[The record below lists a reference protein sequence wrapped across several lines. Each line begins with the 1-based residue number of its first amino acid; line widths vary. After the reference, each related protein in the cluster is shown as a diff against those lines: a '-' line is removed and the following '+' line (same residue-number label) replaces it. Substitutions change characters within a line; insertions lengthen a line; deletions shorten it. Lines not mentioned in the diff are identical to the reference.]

1 MKHYRKE
8 TPKTISQLRI
18 EETNLRKRLTNLL
31 NSVRKTRFSSTIGL
45 IKDTQTCQEIREKLQ
60 EISYEIQ
67 LIEARQDKL
76 HPKIKMV
83 PTIRTPPL
91 SNSGDKNTETR
102 KSTDS
107 INTEPHETEN
117 TGESPKSPPLSKSL
131 EDIAQQFQQN
141 EELKENDDNVIKTPN
156 QEQIVHLNEMLQMKK
171 QYEEILRD
179 QKSFFEDRLRNME
192 NKLKSHT
199 EKILKT
205 PNQFDTKYAF
215 PKTKISDPAPKAQNT
230 KLPKSNV
237 PNTNVPIQANINA
250 SNKPNNAFNNQT
262 MQDMLKII
270 QNMQQPQEQNLPNA
284 TIGDEDNSQY
294 EVQTVRKSYIR
305 RLGAIPI
312 FDGESYKSLCNF
324 LDIAEALNDSWIND
338 EEKTEFIDTLSLQ
351 IRGEARKVVGNL
363 YESNFD
369 AMKNSLMTHFSYLA
383 NKDIITSQLENLHQE
398 NKESITE
405 YANRARNILR
415 EKCATYKH
423 LTEEQKRDYNRTA
436 RRAFAKGI
444 KDQKIQDKVVTR
456 GASSLEDAIA
466 YAIELENDL
475 VNTIP
480 RSEFFCTFCKV
491 AGHRER
497 ECKRK
502 ESNGVNQ
509 LVNIFKA
516 AALGNAANFS
526 LSRNRIPIRPINR
539 NWGYRPNMNN
549 WNNRNRNILR
559 SRYNNNNNNNNSN
572 GNTGWQNRGSYNGNN
587 YSRNQNTSWDNQNQN
602 QNPNRN
608 NSRARE
614 SRSQNTITVNNTS
627 VDPQPN
633 NGQPQLRVARFNS
646 EN

>member
-1 MKHYRKE
+1 MKQYRKE
-8 TPKTISQLRI
+8 TPKTISQLKI
-18 EETNLRKRLTNLL
+18 EEINLKEKLGKLL
-31 NSVRKTRFSSTIGL
+31 NSVRRTRFSSTVGL
-45 IKDTQTCQEIREKLQ
+45 IKDTQTCQNIRERLR

-76 HPKIKMV
+76 HPKIKMFK
-83 PTIRTPPL
+83 TPPHKP
-91 SNSGDKNTETR
+91 SNLEDKNSETH
-102 KSTDS
+102 KSTAS
-107 INTEPHETEN
+107 IELQDPEKTFDAT
-117 TGESPKSPPLSKSL
+117 PKLFTSRSL
-131 EDIAQQFQQN
+131 NDVTQQFQG
-141 EELKENDDNVIKTPN
+141 EKLDESEIPN
-156 QEQIVHLNEMLQMKK
+156 LETDHIREISQVKK
-171 QYEEILRD
+171 QYEEMLRD
-179 QKSFFEDRLRNME
+179 QQLFFEKRLKNME
-192 NKLKSHT
+192 NKLKSYS
-199 EKILKT
+199 EKTSKT
-205 PNQFDTKYAF
+205 PNEFDIKYAF
-215 PKTKISDPAPKAQNT
+215 PKTKKPEPDPKAQSS
-230 KLPKSNV
+230 KLPKSDV
-237 PNTNVPIQANINA
+237 LDTNVPPQANANA
-250 SNKPNNAFNNQT
+250 PNKPNNTFKNQT
-262 MQDMLKII
+262 MQDMLRMM
-270 QNMQQPQEQNLPNA
+270 QNMQQERNLPNL
-284 TIGDEDNSQY
+284 TSDEEDNLQY

-324 LDIAEALNDSWIND
+324 LDIAEALNDSWTND

-369 AMKNSLMTHFSYLA
+369 AMKNSLMSHFSYLA

-398 NKESITE
+398 SKESITE

-415 EKCATYKH
+415 EKCATYKQ

-480 RSEFFCTFCKV
+480 KSEFFCTFCKV

-497 ECKRK
+497 ECKKK
-502 ESNGVNQ
+502 ENNGVNQ
-509 LVNIFKA
+509 LVNIFRT

-526 LSRNRIPIRPINR
+526 LSRNQIPIRPINR

-559 SRYNNNNNNNNSN
+559 NRYNNNNNNNN

-587 YSRNQNTSWDNQNQN
+587 YSRNQNTWDNQNQNQN

-614 SRSQNTITVNNTS
+614 GRSQNTITVNNTS
-627 VDPQPN
+627 VEPQPN
-633 NGQPQLRVARFNS
+633 NGQPQLRVASFNS